1 MYIEH
6 LTITTGHCRRSPREE
21 VSDAALS
28 AMLPWLKASIQAG
41 GIVALLAPMSDYG
54 ARCLTQDGA
63 LVVTVYAPQPQVGQ
77 RPPLVTFGV
86 AHRSR
91 QGAALWT
98 ELLKVGPAAPGTR
111 EPRAPWCGVHVHPSI
126 VGYMDALSW
135 LGDFE
140 RCVAWAWI
148 SKHDP
153 RGF

>member
-1 MYIEH
+1 MH
-6 LTITTGHCRRSPREE
+6 PAPRRVR
-21 VSDAALS
+21 
-28 AMLPWLKASIQAG
+28 
-41 GIVALLAPMSDYG
+41 LARARGSRANFKQLRPQRRPLARAVRHAKRHEWRSLSDYG

-111 EPRAPWCGVHVHPSI
+111 EPHAPWCGVHVHPSI